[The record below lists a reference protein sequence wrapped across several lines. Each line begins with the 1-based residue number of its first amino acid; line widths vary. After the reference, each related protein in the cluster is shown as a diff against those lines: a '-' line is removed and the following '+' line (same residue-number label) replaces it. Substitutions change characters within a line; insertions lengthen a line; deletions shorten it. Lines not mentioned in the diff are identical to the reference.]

1 MVLSVYQHPKRLYK
15 HFEKSIES
23 EEDELFRGRW
33 GRPRLNLF
41 NSLVN
46 DLGKRNLS
54 INTVDELHK
63 IRDIA
68 ECKRC
73 WSNLYGYRLQY

>member
-1 MVLSVYQHPKRLYK
+1 MFGHILRDVVKIYL
-15 HFEKSIES
+15 FFAMES
-23 EEDELFRGRW
+23 EENKLINGIW

-41 NSLVN
+41 NALVS
-46 DLGKRNLS
+46 DLGKRSLS
-54 INTVDELHK
+54 IDTVDELND